1 MFLPPR
7 LKDLNSK
14 SRSTSPFPS
23 IIRQPNIE
31 GRLRIPGNAF
41 LYYNLPLISMKLY
54 AMRHNI
60 IHPAGCC
67 IEHLSPRIASEIV
80 GTQARTS
87 ISLTSHFHAADST
100 QQT

>member
-1 MFLPPR
+1 
-7 LKDLNSK
+7 
-14 SRSTSPFPS
+14 
-23 IIRQPNIE
+23 
-31 GRLRIPGNAF
+31 
-41 LYYNLPLISMKLY
+41 MKLY

>member
-1 MFLPPR
+1 VY
-7 LKDLNSK
+7 
-14 SRSTSPFPS
+14 T
-23 IIRQPNIE
+23 NIE